1 MTPSS
6 RYFHRVRLAA
16 GLMGLLLAYQ
26 HHAQAAPPAGP
37 VPAEE
42 GWRMMRRG
50 FADRF
55 TDVTLTNHQGQKV
68 QFFAD
73 LVKDRA
79 VVLNFFYTNCEKTC
93 PDSNIKIARMR
104 RELQPAFGRSLRFIS
119 ISADPERDTPAVLAR
134 YARMAVA
141 EADNPDMP
149 DWQLLT
155 GSAEDILS
163 IRRQLGMV
171 ELNALKD
178 RDPSQHSSMFIV
190 GNDGTGRWGF
200 VNARLDVELLNMRI
214 KRLAG
219 WTQGVRYGDIQHD
232 YAALMPGVPEGPKT
246 EDLALTPVAASLPV
260 KGQVT
265 GEFLAPERSGQPVR
279 FADLKGKISVFSHL
293 YTVCPHGSKAVLQ
306 AMTALNKEFGSR
318 KDFQL
323 VSFARASTR
332 ETPAFFKSY
341 AESLSVK
348 DSAPWWFTSLDQPV
362 LETFVTHE
370 LGLKAPRPIP
380 AAERLNPLDQYEN
393 DLRLVLVDQKGQVR
407 GHYAVFHPDP
417 EASQTAARSLRE
429 DVRSLLHIRP
439 TTPASFTPPLSVNP

>member
-16 GLMGLLLAYQ
+16 GLMGLILAYQ
-26 HHAQAAPPAGP
+26 QHAQAAPPAGP
-37 VPAEE
+37 APAEE

-50 FADRF
+50 FAERF
-55 TDVTLTNHQGQKV
+55 NDVTLTNHHGEKV

-93 PDSNIKIARMR
+93 PDSNIKIARLR
-104 RELQPAFGRSLRFIS
+104 RELQPDFGRSLRFIS
-119 ISADPERDTPAVLAR
+119 ISVDPERDTPAVLAR
-134 YARMAVA
+134 YGRMVVA
-141 EADNPDMP
+141 EADHPDMP
-149 DWQLLT
+149 DWHLLT

-200 VNARLDVELLNMRI
+200 LNARLDVELMNMRI
-214 KRLAG
+214 KRLVG
-219 WTQGVRYGDIQHD
+219 WTQDVRYGDIQHD
-232 YAALMPGVPEGPKT
+232 YAALMTGVQEGPKT
-246 EDLALTPVAASLPV
+246 EDFPVTSAAASLPV
-260 KGQVT
+260 KGQVA
-265 GEFLAPERSGQPVR
+265 GEFLAAERSGQPVR
-279 FADLKGKISVFSHL
+279 FADLKGKIAVFSHL

-306 AMTALNKEFGSR
+306 AMRALNEEFGSR

-323 VSFARASTR
+323 VSYAQASTR

-341 AESLSVK
+341 AESLSVD

-362 LETFVTHE
+362 LEKFVTNE

-380 AAERLNPLDQYEN
+380 AAERLNPLDHYEN
-393 DLRLVLVDQKGQVR
+393 DLRLVLVDQKGQIR
-407 GHYAVFHPDP
+407 GHYPVFHPDP
-417 EASQTAARSLRE
+417 GVSQTAARTLRE
-429 DVRSLLHIRP
+429 DIRSLLHIPP
-439 TTPASFTPPLSVNP
+439 TSSVSFIPPSPNP

>member
-1 MTPSS
+1 MRSSS
-6 RYFHRVRLAA
+6 RIFNRARLAA
-16 GLMGLLLAYQ
+16 GLMGLIMAYQ
-26 HHAQAAPPAGP
+26 HHANAAPPAGP
-37 VPAEE
+37 APAEE

-50 FADRF
+50 FAERF
-55 TDVTLTNHQGQKV
+55 KDVTLTNHHGEKV

-93 PDSNIKIARMR
+93 PDSNIKIARLR
-104 RELQPAFGRSLRFIS
+104 RDLQPTFGRSMRFIS
-119 ISADPERDTPAVLAR
+119 ISVDPERDTPAVLAR
-134 YARMAVA
+134 YGRMVVA

-171 ELNALKD
+171 EINPLKD

-219 WTQGVRYGDIQHD
+219 WTQSVRYGDIQHD
-232 YAALMPGVPEGPKT
+232 YAALMPGVQEGPKS
-246 EDLALTPVAASLPV
+246 EETPAPQPAASLPV

-265 GEFLAPERSGQPVR
+265 GEFLALERHGLPVR
-279 FADLKGKISVFSHL
+279 FADLKGKVSVFSHL

-306 AMTALNKEFGSR
+306 AMKSLNEEFGSR
-318 KDFQL
+318 KDFHQ
-323 VSFARASTR
+323 VSFALASTR

-341 AESLSVK
+341 AESLSVE
-348 DSAPWWFTSLDQPV
+348 DSAPWWFTSLEQPV
-362 LETFVTHE
+362 LEKFVTTE

-380 AAERLNPLDQYEN
+380 TEEQLNPFDQYEN
-393 DLRLVLVDQKGQVR
+393 DLRLVLVDQKGRVR
-407 GHYAVFHPDP
+407 GHYLVFHPDP
-417 EASQTAARSLRE
+417 GVSQTAVRSLRE
-429 DVRSLLHIRP
+429 DVQSLLQPRS
-439 TTPASFTPPLSVNP
+439 TTPVSLTLKSPNP

>member
-1 MTPSS
+1 MRSCS
-6 RYFHRVRLAA
+6 RFFIRARLAA
-16 GLMGLLLAYQ
+16 GLMGLIMAYQ
-26 HHAQAAPPAGP
+26 HHANAAPPAGP
-37 VPAEE
+37 APAEE

-50 FADRF
+50 FAERF
-55 TDVTLTNHQGQKV
+55 KDVTLTNHLGEKV

-119 ISADPERDTPAVLAR
+119 ISVDPERDTPAVLAR
-134 YARMAVA
+134 YGRMVVA

-163 IRRQLGMV
+163 IRRQLGVV
-171 ELNALKD
+171 EPNASKD

-200 VNARLDVELLNMRI
+200 ANASLDVELLNMRI

-219 WTQGVRYGDIQHD
+219 WTQSVRYGDIQHD
-232 YAALMPGVPEGPKT
+232 YAALMPGVQEGPKT
-246 EDLALTPVAASLPV
+246 GEAPAPQPAANLPV

-265 GEFLAPERSGQPVR
+265 GEFLALERHGLPVR

-306 AMTALNKEFGSR
+306 AMRALNEEFGSR
-318 KDFQL
+318 KDFHQ
-323 VSFARASTR
+323 VSFALASTR

-341 AESLSVK
+341 AESLSVE
-348 DSAPWWFTSLDQPV
+348 DSAPWWFTSLEQPV
-362 LETFVTHE
+362 LEKFVTTE

-380 AAERLNPLDQYEN
+380 TEERLNPLDQYEN
-393 DLRLVLVDQKGQVR
+393 DLRLVLVDQKGRVR
-407 GHYAVFHPDP
+407 GHYQVFHPDP
-417 EASQTAARSLRE
+417 GVSQTAARSLRE
-429 DVRSLLHIRP
+429 DVHSLLQSSAV
-439 TTPASFTPPLSVNP
+439 TPVSLKPKSLNP